1 MSVQSTTHSPEL
13 ASLEKAIGY
22 AFAHPA
28 LLEQALTHSSQAREA
43 EALRLGASDRVRDKM
58 LGKINDNE
66 QLEFLGD
73 AVLGLVT
80 TEELFRRFPQFSE
93 GQLSKLRAHL
103 VSKNHLIN
111 AAERLE
117 LGRYLRLGRGEEKSG
132 GRNKAALLVDALE
145 AILGAVYL
153 DAGLDTARP
162 IILNHIVLPEL
173 ETFVSLG
180 TAGKITDY
188 KSALQERLQA
198 EGRPQPAYVLVN
210 ESGPEHQKTFTIEAQ
225 LLTVANG
232 RAEFTA
238 RAKGSTKKNAEQDA
252 ARQVLEYL
260 GPQTPAFDEKG
271 V

>member
-1 MSVQSTTHSPEL
+1 MHTADAAT
-13 ASLEKAIGY
+13 LEKALGHN
-22 AFAHPA
+22 FARRE
-28 LLEQALTHSSQAREA
+28 LLEQALTHSSQAREM
-43 EALRLGASDRVRDKM
+43 EAQHPGSTLRSG
-58 LGKINDNE
+58 DNE

-111 AAERLE
+111 AAGRLE

-132 GRNKAALLVDALE
+132 GRNKSALLVDALE
-145 AILGAVYL
+145 AILGAIYL
-153 DAGLDTARP
+153 DAGLETVRP
-162 IILNHIVLPEL
+162 FILSFIVGPEL
-173 ETFVSLG
+173 EAFVSMG

-210 ESGPEHQKTFTIEAQ
+210 ETGPEHQKTFTIEAR
-225 LLTVANG
+225 LVAEAAG
-232 RAEFTA
+232 KAEFTA

-260 GPQTPAFDEKG
+260 SAQAQALGGGQL
-271 V
+271 

>member
-1 MSVQSTTHSPEL
+1 MNT
-13 ASLEKAIGY
+13 
-22 AFAHPA
+22 HPA
-28 LLEQALTHSSQAREA
+28 EVETLERTIGHVFARRELLQQALTHSSQAREIEA
-43 EALRLGASDRVRDKM
+43 LRPSSALRLG
-58 LGKINDNE
+58 DNE

-103 VSKNHLIN
+103 VSKNHLISV
-111 AAERLE
+111 AGRLE

-132 GRNKAALLVDALE
+132 GRNKSALLVDALE

-153 DAGLDTARP
+153 DAGLETARSL
-162 IILNHIVLPEL
+162 ILTRIVLPEL
-173 ETFVSLG
+173 ETFVSSG

-210 ESGPEHQKTFTIEAQ
+210 ETGPEHQKTFTIEAR
-225 LLTVANG
+225 LLTPRNG
-232 RAEFTA
+232 KTEFTA

-252 ARQVLEYL
+252 AKQVLEYL
-260 GPQTPAFDEKG
+260 SEQSPIVDGG
-271 V
+271 RL

>member
-1 MSVQSTTHSPEL
+1 MTAHTPDI
-13 ASLEKAIGY
+13 AILETALGHK
-22 AFAHPA
+22 FARRE
-28 LLEQALTHSSQAREA
+28 LLEQALTHSSQAREM
-43 EALRLGASDRVRDKM
+43 EAQHPGSMLRSG
-58 LGKINDNE
+58 DNE

-111 AAERLE
+111 AAGRLE

-145 AILGAVYL
+145 AILGAIYL
-153 DAGLDTARP
+153 DAGLDTVRP
-162 IILNHIVLPEL
+162 FILGFIVGPEL
-173 ETFVSLG
+173 EAFVSMG

-210 ESGPEHQKTFTIEAQ
+210 ETGPEHQKTFTIEAR
-225 LLTVANG
+225 LVGEGETKT
-232 RAEFTA
+232 EFTA

-260 GPQTPAFDEKG
+260 SAQASTLQGGQL
-271 V
+271 